1 MLKRNTLI
9 TTLYEGQDG
18 SRGQLGAI
26 SVRHQEVI
34 VADTTVP
41 ATGYQQIA
49 GVNPETA

>member
-1 MLKRNTLI
+1 MLKRTTLI

-26 SVRHQEVI
+26 SVRHQDVM
-34 VADTTVP
+34 VVP

-49 GVNPETA
+49 GVNSETA